1 VASQPWNAACGTG
14 GICFAWRTFPGATTM
29 SKFSEDESVTDQQL
43 EHRGYH
49 VHVSANRDELGSWK
63 ARLDISRDGGR
74 LDIDEPESIGPYWTT
89 RQEAIRAG
97 IERARYLLDRR
108 DGLLQER
115 NPARNP

>member
-1 VASQPWNAACGTG
+1 VIN
-14 GICFAWRTFPGATTM
+14 M
-29 SKFSEDESVTDQQL
+29 SKFSEDERIEEQQL
-43 EHRGYH
+43 EHRGYLIR
-49 VHVSANRDELGSWK
+49 VSAHRDELGSFK
-63 ARLDISRDGGR
+63 ARLDIQRDGSR
-74 LDIDEPESIGPYWTT
+74 VDIDEPESIGPYWTT